1 MTRLFGSLFP
11 VEMLA
16 LWLADSLL
24 SFIGIY
30 VLLLPSGAR
39 VMEGA
44 GLHPATANP
53 AAVLALTIGLTSLA
67 IGLYRP
73 EICLRARRLLVNTVA
88 AGIAAFPAILAASL
102 AFGFDMAHL
111 MGSDRLGLAR
121 VLMAWLACLLATR
134 AAFSAACHRG
144 MLDRPILLIG
154 GGARAARVRAALAGE
169 AHGFFRLAAIVPP
182 ADAAVALDAR
192 ISGSRRRIWG
202 VVVAG
207 PVDGALPDMEL
218 RRWRAAGVRV
228 LSDTDFE
235 EQHLGRI
242 DVDAL
247 RPGVTAPPS
256 GGLDAPVRPP
266 DRPIEACL
274 RRAFDIAISLAVL
287 ALTTPLLLLTALAI
301 KLDDPGPVF
310 YRQERVGLN
319 GRPFML
325 LKFRSM
331 RVDAEARS
339 GPTWAANDDPRV
351 TRVGRFIRRLR
362 IDEVPQIF
370 NVLQGTMS
378 FVGPRPERP
387 HFVRQL
393 EAALPGYRNR
403 SVVKPGITGWA
414 QVNFPYAAS
423 VEDAR
428 MKLGYDLY
436 YIKHRSLML
445 DLSILLAT
453 VRVILFQEGAR

>member
-1 MTRLFGSLFP
+1 MTRLFGSVLP

-24 SFIGIY
+24 SFAVIY
-30 VLLLPSGAR
+30 VLLLPSGAS
-39 VMEGA
+39 VIGGS

-88 AGIAAFPAILAASL
+88 AGIAAFPAILAASR

-111 MGSDRLGLAR
+111 MGSDRLGPAR

-134 AAFSAACHRG
+134 AAFSVACHRG
-144 MLDRPILLIG
+144 LLDRPILLIG

-169 AHGFFRLAAIVPP
+169 AQGFFRLAATVPP
-182 ADAAVALDAR
+182 AEAANALHTQ
-192 ISGSRRRIWG
+192 SGRRGRRIWG
-202 VVVAG
+202 IVVAG
-207 PVDGALPDMEL
+207 PVDAALPDAEL
-218 RRWRAAGVRV
+218 QRWRAAGVRV
-228 LSDTDFE
+228 LSDSEFE

-242 DVDAL
+242 DLEAL
-247 RPGVTAPPS
+247 RR
-256 GGLDAPVRPP
+256 GGFRAAVRPP
-266 DRPIEACL
+266 DRQIEAFL
-274 RRAFDIAISLAVL
+274 RRLFDIAISLAVL
-287 ALTTPLLLLTALAI
+287 ALTAPLLLLTALAM

-331 RVDAEARS
+331 RVDAEAGS

-393 EAALPGYRNR
+393 EAALPGYRYR
-403 SVVKPGITGWA
+403 SEVKPGITGWA

-428 MKLGYDLY
+428 IKLGYDLY
-436 YIKHRSLML
+436 YIKHRSLIL

>member
-1 MTRLFGSLFP
+1 MTRLFGSLLP

-24 SFIGIY
+24 SFIVIY
-30 VLLLPSGAR
+30 LLLLPSGAS
-39 VMEGA
+39 VMGAA
-44 GLHPATANP
+44 GLHPATANL
-53 AAVLALTIGLTSLA
+53 AAVLAVTIGLTALA

-73 EICLRARRLLVNTVA
+73 EICLRARRLLVNTLA
-88 AGIAAFPAILAASL
+88 AGVAAFPAILAACL
-102 AFGFDMAHL
+102 AFGFDVAHL
-111 MGSDRLGLAR
+111 MGSDRLGLGR

-134 AAFSAACHRG
+134 AAFSIVCHHG
-144 MLDRPILLIG
+144 LLDRPVLLIG
-154 GGARAARVRAALAGE
+154 SGARAARARAALTGE
-169 AHGFFRLAAIVPP
+169 ARGFFRLAASVPP
-182 ADAAVALDAR
+182 ADAPSAPQVR
-192 ISGSRRRIWG
+192 MGGRRRIWG
-202 VVVAG
+202 IVVAG
-207 PVDGALPDMEL
+207 PVDAALPDAEVQ
-218 RRWRAAGVRV
+218 RWRAAGVRV
-228 LSDTDFE
+228 LSDAEFE

-242 DVDAL
+242 DLETL
-247 RPGVTAPPS
+247 RPGEFRA
-256 GGLDAPVRPP
+256 AVRPP
-266 DRPIEACL
+266 DRPVDAFL
-274 RRAFDIAISLAVL
+274 RRLFDVVISLAVL
-287 ALTTPLLLLTALAI
+287 ALTAPLLLLTALAI
-301 KLDDPGPVF
+301 KLDDSGPIF
-310 YRQERVGLN
+310 YRQERVGLS

-331 RVDAEARS
+331 RVDAEAGS

-351 TRVGRFIRRLR
+351 TRAGRFIRRLR

-393 EAALPGYRNR
+393 EAVLPGYRDR

-428 MKLGYDLY
+428 IKLGYDLY

>member
-11 VEMLA
+11 IEMLA

-53 AAVLALTIGLTSLA
+53 AAVLALT
-67 IGLYRP
+67 
-73 EICLRARRLLVNTVA
+73 
-88 AGIAAFPAILAASL
+88 
-102 AFGFDMAHL
+102 
-111 MGSDRLGLAR
+111 
-121 VLMAWLACLLATR
+121 
-134 AAFSAACHRG
+134 
-144 MLDRPILLIG
+144 
-154 GGARAARVRAALAGE
+154 
-169 AHGFFRLAAIVPP
+169 
-182 ADAAVALDAR
+182 
-192 ISGSRRRIWG
+192 
-202 VVVAG
+202 
-207 PVDGALPDMEL
+207 
-218 RRWRAAGVRV
+218 
-228 LSDTDFE
+228 
-235 EQHLGRI
+235 
-242 DVDAL
+242 
-247 RPGVTAPPS
+247 
-256 GGLDAPVRPP
+256 
-266 DRPIEACL
+266 
-274 RRAFDIAISLAVL
+274 
-287 ALTTPLLLLTALAI
+287 TPLLLLTALAI

-310 YRQERVGLN
+310 YRQERVGLH